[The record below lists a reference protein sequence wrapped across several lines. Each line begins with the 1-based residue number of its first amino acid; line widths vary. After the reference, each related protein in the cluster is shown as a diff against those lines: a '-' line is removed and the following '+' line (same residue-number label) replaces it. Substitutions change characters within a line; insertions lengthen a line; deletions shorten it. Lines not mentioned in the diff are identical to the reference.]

1 MRFNF
6 LAVALLSAAMG
17 LMVSTTTHAQEQLL
31 SDDIVAEFEAK
42 TQLKVLSLANAPL
55 NELVTLTTSRGIF
68 YLSQDGQFLVNGAII
83 NLQEGFRNE
92 TEQAMAKFR
101 IDQVAKIADSGILY
115 QAKDEKFRINVF
127 TDITCGYCQK
137 LHRELEDYLAAGIS
151 VNYLAYPRQ
160 GLNGPVYKDMVSIWC
175 ASEPQK
181 AMTDAKLNNDVVA
194 KSCST
199 KVAEHYRTGGALG
212 VNGTPNMILA
222 DGSLIPGYQPAKAL
236 LAELNKRLGS

>member
-1 MRFNF
+1 MHLRY
-6 LAVALLSAAMG
+6 LLTALLSLTIG
-17 LMVSTTTHAQEQLL
+17 WMVSANSQAEDQLL
-31 SDDIVAEFEAK
+31 SDDVVAEFEAK

-115 QAKDEKFRINVF
+115 QAQNEKFRINVF

-160 GLNGPVYKDMVSIWC
+160 GLNGAVYKDMVSIWC

-181 AMTDAKLNNDVVA
+181 AMTSAKLNNNVVP

-199 KVAEHYRTGGALG
+199 QVAEHYRTGGALG
-212 VNGTPNMILA
+212 VNGTPNIILA

>member
-1 MRFNF
+1 MRFYHPN
-6 LAVALLSAAMG
+6 LLLVATVLLSVFSCSG
-17 LMVSTTTHAQEQLL
+17 QAQQRLL
-31 SDDIVAEFEAK
+31 SDEIVAEFEAK

-55 NELVTLTTSRGIF
+55 QDLVTLTTSRGVF
-68 YLSQDGQFLVNGAII
+68 YLSEDGKFLVNGAII

-92 TEQAMAKFR
+92 TELAMAKFR
-101 IDQVAKIADSGILY
+101 VEQVAKIADTGILY

-137 LHRELEDYLAAGIS
+137 LHRELEDYLDAGIS

-160 GLNGPVYKDMVSIWC
+160 GLNGSVYKDMVSIWC

-181 AMTDAKLNNDVVA
+181 AMTNAKLNDKVVA
-194 KSCST
+194 KSCTT

-212 VNGTPNMILA
+212 VNGTPNIILA